1 MIADTNIHTRAL
13 LVWLQISAWS
23 ARKYDRALSNKVNR
37 DAGASADASRTNK
50 FLLPG
55 DAASYKALMTLM
67 GAMRA
72 WHYDQTL
79 AWSDEGWRC
88 LPTANYIAYTDG
100 FRERSAEIDRAVDAF
115 VADYPDLRYQAASK
129 LNGLYKPEDYP
140 DVSDIRSKFRVGID
154 YMPVPAQGDIRVN
167 LASDQVAS
175 IEARIASQAQSS
187 MTAAMND
194 AWQRLHTVV
203 AAASNKLADPT
214 GIFRDSLIENVRE
227 CCTVLQRLN
236 ITNDPNLE
244 RMRVDVFATLA
255 NEDPQLLRDNKRA
268 RQTTAEKAK
277 DILDAMS
284 AFYSAA

>member
-1 MIADTNIHTRAL
+1 M
-13 LVWLQISAWS
+13 AWS
-23 ARKYDRALSNKVNR
+23 ARKYDRSLSQKVNR
-37 DAGASADASRTNK
+37 DAGASPDASRTNK

-55 DAASYKALMTLM
+55 DAASYKHLTTLM

-140 DVSDIRSKFRVGID
+140 DVSDIRAKFRVGID
-154 YMPVPAQGDIRVN
+154 YMPVPAQGDIRVD
-167 LASDQVAS
+167 LGSDQIAT

-187 MTAAMND
+187 MQAAMND
-194 AWQRLHTVV
+194 AWERLHTVV
-203 AAASNKLADPT
+203 AAAANKLADPT

-236 ITNDPNLE
+236 ITNDGALE
-244 RMRVDVFATLA
+244 TLRIDA
-255 NEDPQLLRDNKRA
+255 LQAIGAMQPQTLRDSKHARA
-268 RQTTAEKAK
+268 TTADNAQR
-277 DILDAMS
+277 ILDQMA
-284 AFYSAA
+284 AFYTAA